1 MSDRL
6 KSRFTR
12 PTTTSVRSAIIA
24 PVGWYIGCCV
34 CFRFL
39 FYGWR
44 LWCCMIE
51 INHVRCLIDRHA
63 ELHVHRH
70 VASPSVAKHCVSTP
84 FFYKAERT
92 YVRRQWDVGR
102 GGAGNDVCLTATL
115 ASGLFMNSR
124 SFVRSSVCLSVGL
137 VPAACG
143 NGNAFRH
150 NSAWFGATDKKSCC
164 CCCSCVELYY
174 KASSIAPQRFSTA
187 ILNSLVDA
195 FMHD

>member
-124 SFVRSSVCLSVGL
+124 SFVRSFVSLSVGWL
-137 VPAACG
+137 GTRSVWQWQ
-143 NGNAFRH
+143 RV
-150 NSAWFGATDKKSCC
+150 S
-164 CCCSCVELYY
+164 
-174 KASSIAPQRFSTA
+174 PQLRLIRRDRQKVVLLLLQLRRV
-187 ILNSLVDA
+187 IL
-195 FMHD
+195 